1 MSNEEPTIRVAVD
14 PINPGQFFA
23 CCGLLELAD
32 RLWPG
37 ARGWFCG
44 GEFLV
49 ECKGRLRELLHAL
62 VAHRAEAITT
72 LMNGLAVKPIIAPLR
87 VLLNPNGGSTLLL
100 DSWMRIGV
108 DKGRPVVMGN
118 SPWNFWSGQQTS
130 SGIWNAL
137 CAEMKQQ
144 LQTLAEDRLP
154 DLFTQRVLLSGRFGF
169 DPGAA
174 WGALDAGFSPNAQNL
189 AVASSPA
196 VELLAA
202 VGIQRFR
209 PLMSED
215 RQAFTYALW
224 PIPLTP
230 AVAACAAA
238 TVPIT
243 PRVVSFRGQVVGR
256 GQYAALGYSTPLLKG
271 DSHGGHA
278 GEI

>member
-1 MSNEEPTIRVAVD
+1 MSHVEPTIRVAVD
-14 PINPGQFFA
+14 PTNPGQFFA

-37 ARGWFCG
+37 AQGWFRG
-44 GEFLV
+44 DEFLLACV
-49 ECKGRLRELLHAL
+49 GGLKELLHVL
-62 VAHRAEAITT
+62 VAHRPEAITT
-72 LMNGLAVKPIIAPLR
+72 LENGLAVKPIIAPLPIP
-87 VLLNPNGGSTLLL
+87 LDSSGGRTLLL
-100 DSWMRIGV
+100 DSWMRIGR

-130 SGIWNAL
+130 LGIWNAL

-144 LQTLAEDRLP
+144 LQGLAGDRLL

-174 WGALDAGFSPNAQNL
+174 WDALDAGFSPNAQNL
-189 AVASSPA
+189 SVASSPA

-209 PLMSED
+209 PVMSEH

-224 PIPLTP
+224 PIPLGP

-243 PRVVSFRGQVVGR
+243 PHLVLFRGQVVSR
-256 GQYAALGYSTPLLKG
+256 GQYAALGHSTQIVKG
-271 DSHGGHA
+271 DSNG
-278 GEI
+278 